1 MNEKKNTE
9 IDYISFFE
17 IIVNG
22 KWKILAITI
31 ITTIMGLYYSITKQN
46 SFQFSTQIY
55 EAQNTAFIKYMSLSE
70 ILREHS
76 LFINDD
82 KVYSIVP
89 SKIFEMFI
97 NEFSDNQEMI
107 KVLAEDSSVKKS
119 IQDLS
124 DKDKLIA
131 LTGLSKMFTIP
142 KPKKKSKDRFLNF
155 SWHNPT
161 NGLELLNKG
170 LHLTLQN
177 IKKNLINDVNG
188 LAALIE
194 KKQKRKLKKLQ
205 DEIKVIRQTQLLE
218 KALRIKFLT
227 EHSEI
232 AKDLNIKNNMLDA
245 NALNKSKNNKFL
257 PSVSN
262 ILLPQTYLE
271 NSPNKMNDF
280 PYYLRGFKAIDKEI
294 SLIKNRTNEEQLL
307 MADKYLLVKNKI
319 LLTEIDA
326 SASQLRN
333 YSKILEKDDPYNWIT
348 INTALGNISSFN
360 KKSLYIVLSVML
372 GLILGLI
379 YAALPK
385 IIKFENRK

>member
-9 IDYISFFE
+9 IEYTSFFE

-31 ITTIMGLYYSITKQN
+31 ITTIMGLYYSLTKQN

-55 EAQNTAFIKYMSLSE
+55 PGQDSAFIKYMSMSE

-76 LFINDD
+76 LFIND

-97 NEFSDNQEMI
+97 NEFSDKQEMI

-119 IQDLS
+119 VHDLS

-142 KPKKKSKDRFLNF
+142 KAKKKSKDRFLNF

-161 NGLELLNKG
+161 NGLDLLNKG

-218 KALRIKFLT
+218 KALRIIFLT

-245 NALNKSKNNKFL
+245 NALNKSKNSKFI
-257 PSVSN
+257 PPTSN
-262 ILLPQTYLE
+262 ILLPQTHLE
-271 NSPNKMNDF
+271 NSPNKINDF

-294 SLIKNRTNEEQLL
+294 SLIKNRTKEEQLL
-307 MADKYLLVKNKI
+307 MAGKYLLVKNEI

-333 YSKILEKDDPYNWIT
+333 YSKILEKDDPYSWIN
-348 INTALGNISSFN
+348 INTAIGNISSFN

-385 IIKFENRK
+385 IIKFENKK